1 MQLLSDTV
9 DFARLAT
16 APIKLFI
23 TATNVRT
30 GRPRVFRN
38 TELTAEVLL
47 ASACLPT
54 MFQAVE
60 IDGEAYWDGG
70 YSGNPTMTPLVQE
83 CVSDDTILV
92 AINPVERPE
101 IPRTARDI
109 LNRLNEVSFNAC
121 TAEGTAN
128 DRPAPAGRGC
138 WQYRG
143 RAMGGHAHPH
153 DQERD
158 DD

>member
-1 MQLLSDTV
+1 MSDTL
-9 DFARLAT
+9 DFASLAT

-38 TELTAEVLL
+38 AELTPEVLM

-92 AINPVERPE
+92 AINPVERPG
-101 IPRTARDI
+101 IPRT
-109 LNRLNEVSFNAC
+109 
-121 TAEGTAN
+121 G
-128 DRPAPAGRGC
+128 P
-138 WQYRG
+138 
-143 RAMGGHAHPH
+143 
-153 DQERD
+153 
-158 DD
+158 